1 MFCFCFIHLVFCQSI
16 KTNWKKKDFCN
27 LLQVWLKIK
36 THKAKLKMMKYQEHN
51 ESDSKEETNKTFAL
65 PNFMPQI
72 LPDDEIVEGIICSN
86 SAVLYGR
93 LQFWEVSSH
102 PPSLSSYLRFEG
114 LLAWLLDIY

>member
-1 MFCFCFIHLVFCQSI
+1 
-16 KTNWKKKDFCN
+16 
-27 LLQVWLKIK
+27 
-36 THKAKLKMMKYQEHN
+36 MMKYQEHN
-51 ESDSKEETNKTFAL
+51 ESDLIEETNKTFAL
-65 PNFMPQI
+65 STFMPQI

-102 PPSLSSYLRFEG
+102 SPSLSSYLRFEG